1 MEARLGGGRDAVA
14 EVCVHA
20 LPVAGAVVAVAVEAL
35 RRSGDEVVPR
45 TGCTARA
52 RLAPAMAEAAHV
64 DASVERRGVAPGR
77 TDEVDRAAERV
88 AAVAQRIGPA
98 EDFDVA
104 KGGRIDLEEIE
115 EPVRRVDGD
124 TVHAE
129 VDAPVAVVSRQAGAP
144 DREPR
149 VRAPARLR
157 HHA

>member
-1 MEARLGGGRDAVA
+1 
-14 EVCVHA
+14 
-20 LPVAGAVVAVAVEAL
+20 
-35 RRSGDEVVPR
+35 
-45 TGCTARA
+45 
-52 RLAPAMAEAAHV
+52 
-64 DASVERRGVAPGR
+64 RRGVAPGR

-157 HHA
+157 HHAGRPAEHVPDGLRRAVAVGGIRYDLDAARRALGL